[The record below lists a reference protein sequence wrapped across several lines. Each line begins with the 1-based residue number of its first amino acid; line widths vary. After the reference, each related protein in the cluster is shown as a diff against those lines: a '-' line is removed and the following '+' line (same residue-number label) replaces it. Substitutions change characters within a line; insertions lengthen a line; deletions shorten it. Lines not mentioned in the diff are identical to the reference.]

1 MLTSISK
8 TSPVFIEVALLAH
21 KEIIFCGD
29 PFLRQ
34 ALAAG
39 VGFREL
45 ESLGYQIGDKAVVEE
60 PLSAQRLKAER
71 KLELAVYRALQE
83 IGENVAKAL
92 KREARGQK
100 ALEDVPTN
108 EQFWIYQATIFSKW
122 TGGLPPDLL
131 REGALHAERLGLAV
145 DFDLVN
151 TQVYD
156 FAAGYQNEWWRQLA
170 STTREGLRSAILANI
185 ETGLPLPNLIKDL
198 EPLFG
203 RKRAK
208 MVAATEVTRL
218 YAEGN
223 RMGYA
228 YAGIREVEWR
238 TVRDSHVDP
247 LCDELN
253 KKRWPLGQE
262 EFVPPR
268 HPRCRCFLSPVTETG
283 ESLLPKDETLASP
296 LESEKI
302 VNVKP
307 HGGGMNESF
316 QGQLASGQKVFIKPE
331 PRTLR
336 KVRGSITPGKDI
348 ERELMASRLNW
359 RMGNYV
365 PIPSIVARESGAL
378 AGVGRGSERA
388 SVQEFKGFRT
398 EGRALSDEAWRRLAL
413 FDDVIGNTDRHGNN
427 FLFTKETV
435 GGPWRGEWW
444 AIDHGLA
451 FPEGAETWM
460 MNAHATMRM
469 GATPGRG
476 NPLEAPEAAV
486 LDKLWGDRRTL
497 YSEVKNLVGEEAA
510 VQTLGRIALMRQRGE
525 FLTGYDLEVGIPV
538 TAEDLRGWGIL

>member
-8 TSPVFIEVALLAH
+8 TSPVPIEVALLAH

-45 ESLGYQIGDKAVVEE
+45 ETLGYQIGDKALVEEE
-60 PLSAQRLKAER
+60 PLAAQRLKAER

-83 IGENVAKAL
+83 IGDNVAKAL

-100 ALEDVPTN
+100 ALGDVPTN
-108 EQFWIYQATIFSKW
+108 EQFWIDQQEIFSKW

-156 FAAGYQNEWWRQLA
+156 FTAGYQNEWWRQLA

-203 RKRAK
+203 RNRAK
-208 MVAATEVTRL
+208 MIAATETTRL

-228 YAGIREVEWR
+228 SAGIREVEWL
-238 TVRDSHVDP
+238 TVRDSRVDP

-268 HPRCRCFLSPVTETG
+268 HPRCRCLLSPITETG
-283 ESLLPKDETLASP
+283 EVL
-296 LESEKI
+296 
-302 VNVKP
+302 
-307 HGGGMNESF
+307 
-316 QGQLASGQKVFIKPE
+316 
-331 PRTLR
+331 
-336 KVRGSITPGKDI
+336 
-348 ERELMASRLNW
+348 
-359 RMGNYV
+359 
-365 PIPSIVARESGAL
+365 IP
-378 AGVGRGSERA
+378 
-388 SVQEFKGFRT
+388 
-398 EGRALSDEAWRRLAL
+398 
-413 FDDVIGNTDRHGNN
+413 
-427 FLFTKETV
+427 
-435 GGPWRGEWW
+435 P
-444 AIDHGLA
+444 
-451 FPEGAETWM
+451 
-460 MNAHATMRM
+460 
-469 GATPGRG
+469 
-476 NPLEAPEAAV
+476 
-486 LDKLWGDRRTL
+486 
-497 YSEVKNLVGEEAA
+497 
-510 VQTLGRIALMRQRGE
+510 E
-525 FLTGYDLEVGIPV
+525 FL
-538 TAEDLRGWGIL
+538 